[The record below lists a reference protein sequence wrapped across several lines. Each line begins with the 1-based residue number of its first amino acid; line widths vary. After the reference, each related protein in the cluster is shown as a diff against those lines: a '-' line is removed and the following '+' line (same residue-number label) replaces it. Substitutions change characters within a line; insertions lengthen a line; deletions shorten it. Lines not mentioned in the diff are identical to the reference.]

1 MHRLLRPL
9 LYYGYKPLLERYL
22 NRNLTWQFRGLQLH
36 IKKGVF
42 HPAFF
47 GSTKVFAAF
56 LASQE
61 LAGKSL
67 LEVGCGSGLLS
78 LLAAKQGATVLALD
92 INPNAVE
99 TTRLNAKTNQLDIK
113 TMTSDIF
120 DMLPPQPF
128 DIIISNPPYFP
139 AQPQNDAAYAWYCG
153 PDFDFF
159 HRFFSGLQDYI
170 QLNSRVWMIL
180 SEVCDLVRIG
190 AVAESYGYELKKIHS
205 AVKLFETFVV
215 LEARRSS

>member
-78 LLAAKQGATVLALD
+78 LLAAKQGRHGAC
-92 INPNAVE
+92 PGH
-99 TTRLNAKTNQLDIK
+99 
-113 TMTSDIF
+113 
-120 DMLPPQPF
+120 QPKCRRN
-128 DIIISNPPYFP
+128 DPVKRQNLISWISK
-139 AQPQNDAAYAWYCG
+139 A
-153 PDFDFF
+153 
-159 HRFFSGLQDYI
+159 
-170 QLNSRVWMIL
+170 
-180 SEVCDLVRIG
+180 
-190 AVAESYGYELKKIHS
+190 
-205 AVKLFETFVV
+205 
-215 LEARRSS
+215 